1 MSNNLRTTPDE
12 SADDTAPK
20 QRGVPFKPGQSG
32 NPEGRPKGSRN
43 KLGEAF
49 VQALAD
55 DFSEHGVVAVER
67 VRQSDPSTYLK
78 IIGNTLPREV
88 LQLALSVKA
97 TANFAEMEDAEG
109 FFEAFSYARQRIGAK
124 PLEAPMID
132 LTAEAEA
139 AWRTDDGE
147 D

>member
-1 MSNNLRTTPDE
+1 MNN
-12 SADDTAPK
+12 SATNRNNDPEDTGQK
-20 QRGVPFKPGQSG
+20 LDTRFKPGRSG
-32 NPEGRPKGSRN
+32 NPGGRPKGSRN

-109 FFEAFSYARQRIGAK
+109 FFEAFSYARQKIGAL
-124 PLEAPMID
+124 PPMID
-132 LTAEAEA
+132 LTPEAEA
-139 AWRTDDGE
+139 AWRMDDGE
-147 D
+147 E

>member
-1 MSNNLRTTPDE
+1 MNNSETSRDE
-12 SADDTAPK
+12 KGRFLT
-20 QRGVPFKPGQSG
+20 GNSG
-32 NPEGRPKGSRN
+32 GGRPKGARN

-55 DFSEHGVVAVER
+55 DFAEHGVVAVER

-97 TANFAEMEDAEG
+97 TANLAEMEDAEG
-109 FFEAFSYARQRIGAK
+109 FFEAFAYARQKIGAL
-124 PLEAPMID
+124 PPAID
-132 LTAEAEA
+132 LNPEAEA

>member
-1 MSNNLRTTPDE
+1 MNNNSRTDR
-12 SADDTAPK
+12 DDKGRFLT
-20 QRGVPFKPGQSG
+20 G
-32 NPEGRPKGSRN
+32 NTGGGRPKGSRN

-55 DFSEHGVVAVER
+55 DFSEHDVVAVER
-67 VRQSDPSTYLK
+67 VRQSDPSTYTK

-109 FFEAFSYARQRIGAK
+109 FFEAFAYARQKIGALR
-124 PLEAPMID
+124 PVID
-132 LTAEAEA
+132 LTTEAEA

-147 D
+147 DR

>member
-1 MSNNLRTTPDE
+1 MSNNSRTGR
-12 SADDTAPK
+12 DDKGRFLT
-20 QRGVPFKPGQSG
+20 G
-32 NPEGRPKGSRN
+32 NTGGGRPKGSRN

-88 LQLALSVKA
+88 LQLALSVN
-97 TANFAEMEDAEG
+97 ANIDFADVE
-109 FFEAFSYARQRIGAK
+109 EAKNYLAAYRRVRDHRD
-124 PLEAPMID
+124 EASIID
-132 LTAEAEA
+132 LNPEAET
-139 AWRTDDGE
+139 AWRIDD
-147 D
+147 DD

>member
-1 MSNNLRTTPDE
+1 MT
-12 SADDTAPK
+12 SAK
-20 QRGVPFKPGQSG
+20 
-32 NPEGRPKGSRN
+32 
-43 KLGEAF
+43 
-49 VQALAD
+49 
-55 DFSEHGVVAVER
+55 HGVVAVER

-109 FFEAFSYARQRIGAK
+109 FFEAFSYARQRIGAL
-124 PLEAPMID
+124 PPTID
-132 LTAEAEA
+132 LDPEAEA

>member
-1 MSNNLRTTPDE
+1 MNN
-12 SADDTAPK
+12 SATNRNNDPEDTGQK
-20 QRGVPFKPGQSG
+20 LDTRFKPGRSG
-32 NPEGRPKGSRN
+32 NPGGRPKGSRN

-109 FFEAFSYARQRIGAK
+109 FFEAFSYARQKIGA
-124 PLEAPMID
+124 LLPMID
-132 LTAEAEA
+132 LTPEAEA
-139 AWRTDDGE
+139 AWRMDDGE
-147 D
+147 E

>member
-1 MSNNLRTTPDE
+1 MSAPDNTGE
-12 SADDTAPK
+12 K
-20 QRGVPFKPGQSG
+20 QATRFQPGTSG
-32 NPEGRPKGSRN
+32 NPAGRPRGARN
-43 KLGEAF
+43 KLGENF
-49 VQALAD
+49 IQALAD

-109 FFEAFSYARQRIGAK
+109 FFEAFAYARQKIGAL
-124 PLEAPMID
+124 PPTID
-132 LTAEAEA
+132 LDPEAEA
-139 AWRTDDGE
+139 AWRMDDGE

>member
-1 MSNNLRTTPDE
+1 MNKNNPTTR
-12 SADDTAPK
+12 DDKGRFLAGNTGGPG
-20 QRGVPFKPGQSG
+20 RKP
-32 NPEGRPKGSRN
+32 GSRN

-55 DFSEHGVVAVER
+55 DFAEHGVAAVEK

-109 FFEAFSYARQRIGAK
+109 FFEAYSYARQKIGAQ
-124 PLEAPMID
+124 PLDRSAMID
-132 LTAEAEA
+132 LNPEAEVS
-139 AWRTDDGE
+139 WRMDDE

>member
-1 MSNNLRTTPDE
+1 
-12 SADDTAPK
+12 
-20 QRGVPFKPGQSG
+20 
-32 NPEGRPKGSRN
+32 
-43 KLGEAF
+43 
-49 VQALAD
+49 LAD

-88 LQLALSVKA
+88 LQLALSVRA
-97 TANFAEMEDAEG
+97 TADFAEMEDAEG

-124 PLEAPMID
+124 PPLIEMD
-132 LTAEAEA
+132 TEAEVDGG
-139 AWRTDDGE
+139 RTMAKIDNTPKEPDPF